1 MQWWDETR
9 RRLAALWHR
18 DVLDRDLE
26 EEMQSHLEMQAGEN
40 RESGMDAAAARY
52 AALRQFGNAALLKET
67 SRQAWGWGWLEDLG
81 QDLRYAARALRQSAG
96 FSVAAIVTLALG
108 IGANTAVFSALNAL
122 LLRDLPVDDPSRLV
136 RFLPD
141 RSFSHP
147 DFLDYRDQSSSF
159 DGISAVYPDV
169 AADFSGGGAAV
180 REFGEVVSANYFSV
194 AGVRPVLGRRFT
206 PSEDRIPGAVVVVS
220 NALWRRRFG
229 GQPGVLGKTV
239 GINSHVCT
247 IVGVAPE
254 GFRGTR
260 RGYVADFWV
269 PLSVADRIMPWAAE
283 AKLLATR
290 DERGFMLLGRLHRG
304 IGRKQ
309 AAAEAAVI
317 GDRIRRLTGMGPRDG
332 VTLADAGALAGT
344 RARQIGNW
352 TTALMVVAAILLLIA
367 CANVSGLQLAR
378 AVSRRRE
385 VGIRLA
391 IGASRGRIVRQL
403 LTESLLLSGVG
414 AAIGFALALAAT
426 HPISR
431 LELPSQERF
440 AVDVSPDARALM
452 FTAALSVLAAV
463 AFGLAPAL
471 RATRQDPAWGLRRD
485 AGRSAASGSSLRSLL
500 VAAQVALSVALVVDA
515 GLVLHSLWKLLSID
529 PGFRSDGVVVF
540 NIDPR
545 ARGYSQDASVR
556 LFRSI
561 QERLTALPGISSA
574 SIASIA
580 PLSNFTSGR
589 GFWAEGQHDDKTRQL
604 NVVVVSADY
613 FETLGIPLLR
623 GQGFDRNRGEPQAI
637 VNQTAARLLFAG
649 ENPIGRRI
657 LSYDR
662 KRAYEVIAVTPD
674 TKLAT
679 LAEEPGPCMYQMF
692 DQAPG
697 YAVFGMAILA
707 RTAINPRAMIEPVRA
722 EIAAIDPD
730 LAVHDLETMQAHI
743 GKGLAGSRFAALLF
757 GTFGAIGLAIAAV
770 GLYGLMSFAAR
781 CRAKEIAIRAA
792 LGASSAQL
800 LRMLAARGM
809 GLALCGAAAGLLA
822 ASAAARLVSSFLYGI
837 TVSDAPVFIAAP
849 AVLLLACLAATVI
862 PARRA
867 AKTDPMEALRHD

>member
-1 MQWWDETR
+1 
-9 RRLAALWHR
+9 
-18 DVLDRDLE
+18 
-26 EEMQSHLEMQAGEN
+26 
-40 RESGMDAAAARY
+40 
-52 AALRQFGNAALLKET
+52 
-67 SRQAWGWGWLEDLG
+67 
-81 QDLRYAARALRQSAG
+81 
-96 FSVAAIVTLALG
+96 
-108 IGANTAVFSALNAL
+108 
-122 LLRDLPVDDPSRLV
+122 
-136 RFLPD
+136 
-141 RSFSHP
+141 
-147 DFLDYRDQSSSF
+147 
-159 DGISAVYPDV
+159 
-169 AADFSGGGAAV
+169 
-180 REFGEVVSANYFSV
+180 
-194 AGVRPVLGRRFT
+194 
-206 PSEDRIPGAVVVVS
+206 
-220 NALWRRRFG
+220 
-229 GQPGVLGKTV
+229 
-239 GINSHVCT
+239 
-247 IVGVAPE
+247 
-254 GFRGTR
+254 
-260 RGYVADFWV
+260 
-269 PLSVADRIMPWAAE
+269 
-283 AKLLATR
+283 
-290 DERGFMLLGRLHRG
+290 
-304 IGRKQ
+304 
-309 AAAEAAVI
+309 
-317 GDRIRRLTGMGPRDG
+317 
-332 VTLADAGALAGT
+332 
-344 RARQIGNW
+344 
-352 TTALMVVAAILLLIA
+352 
-367 CANVSGLQLAR
+367 
-378 AVSRRRE
+378 
-385 VGIRLA
+385 
-391 IGASRGRIVRQL
+391 
-403 LTESLLLSGVG
+403 
-414 AAIGFALALAAT
+414 
-426 HPISR
+426 
-431 LELPSQERF
+431 
-440 AVDVSPDARALM
+440 
-452 FTAALSVLAAV
+452 
-463 AFGLAPAL
+463 
-471 RATRQDPAWGLRRD
+471 
-485 AGRSAASGSSLRSLL
+485 
-500 VAAQVALSVALVVDA
+500 
-515 GLVLHSLWKLLSID
+515 
-529 PGFRSDGVVVF
+529 
-540 NIDPR
+540 
-545 ARGYSQDASVR
+545 
-556 LFRSI
+556 
-561 QERLTALPGISSA
+561 
-574 SIASIA
+574 
-580 PLSNFTSGR
+580 LSNFTSGR

-623 GQGFDRNRGEPQAI
+623 GQGFDRNRGELQAI